1 MHSCVIISEYLIACS
16 KNILLITVK
25 HTSSE
30 KKRLQ
35 YFASPEGRDHLYQY
49 NQKES
54 RTVLEVRK
62 ASLKLFLNN
71 ILS

>member
-1 MHSCVIISEYLIACS
+1 VIISEYLIACS
-16 KNILLITVK
+16 KKKLLITVK

-54 RTVLEVRK
+54 RVVLEVRK
-62 ASLKLFLNN
+62 STLKLSLTTFV
-71 ILS
+71 S